1 MSTPEADT
9 LLANLLCS
17 RLCHDLIG
25 PVGAVG
31 NGLEV
36 LADEDDADMRRQA
49 LELLTFS
56 AEEASRRLKF
66 YRLAFGA
73 AGGGEV
79 PLSLGEAREAARG
92 LLTGGKV
99 ALDWPDAAMQAGVTP
114 NKIAVR
120 LLLNMI
126 QLAAEGLP
134 RGGRVAV
141 QLARS
146 GSGVAMTVVAS
157 GPTATLPEAL
167 VGALNGRRTLAE
179 LDPRAAQ
186 AFYARRLAQDCR
198 SQVSVMQSDG
208 QLVLSAA
215 VPS

>member
-1 MSTPEADT
+1 MSEIDT

-17 RLCHDLIG
+17 RLCHDLVG
-25 PVGAVG
+25 PVGAIG

-36 LADEDDADMRRQA
+36 LADEDDAEMRQQA

-56 AEEASRRLKF
+56 ADEASRRLKF

-79 PLSLGEAREAARG
+79 PLSLSEAREAARG

-99 ALDWPDAAMQAGVTP
+99 GLDWPDAAIPTGVTP
-114 NKIAVR
+114 HKLAVR
-120 LLLNMI
+120 LLLNLI
-126 QLAAEGLP
+126 QLAAETLP

-146 GSGVAMTVVAS
+146 GSGLAMTVVAS
-157 GPTATLPEAL
+157 GAGATVLHTML
-167 VGALNGRRTLAE
+167 GALNGRIGLE
-179 LDPRAAQ
+179 QLDPRASQ
-186 AFYARRLAQDCR
+186 AYYARRLAQECAT
-198 SQVSVMQSDG
+198 QVSVMQSDG
-208 QLVLSAA
+208 QVVLSLT
-215 VPS
+215 VNN

>member
-1 MSTPEADT
+1 MSEPDT

-17 RLCHDLIG
+17 RLCHDLVG
-25 PVGAVG
+25 PVGAIG

-36 LADEDDADMRRQA
+36 LADEDDADMRRKA

-79 PLSLGEAREAARG
+79 PLSLGDAREAARW

-99 ALDWPDAAMQAGVTP
+99 RLDWPDAAIPAWVTP
-114 NKIAVR
+114 PKLAVR
-120 LLLNMI
+120 LLLNLI
-126 QLAAEGLP
+126 QLGADALP

-141 QLARS
+141 QLARGTS
-146 GSGVAMTVVAS
+146 GLAITVVAS
-157 GPTATLPEAL
+157 GAAATLNDTI
-167 VGALNGRRTLAE
+167 VGALNGRIALE
-179 LDPRAAQ
+179 QLDPRASQ
-186 AFYARRLAQDCR
+186 AYYARRLAMECR
-198 SQVSVMQSDG
+198 SHVSVMQSDG
-208 QLVLSAA
+208 QVVLSLA
-215 VPS
+215 VSN